1 MQMASLTKQD
11 LRAQSKAQLL
21 KIFSD
26 KEDIY
31 ERQNKI
37 IHDIE
42 MSSEFKKAKV
52 IVTYY
57 PLVNEFDLSSMIISN
72 PNKIWLLPRTI
83 GKGRM
88 LLFEVGELH
97 ELQDSK
103 HGKIAPPTNAFY
115 KADQVDM
122 VIMPGLAFD
131 KTGYRLGRGMA
142 YYDRFL
148 AKLNKKAMTL
158 GVIPKELLL
167 DVLPHEEHDRSV
179 KKVLSL

>member
-1 MQMASLTKQD
+1 MQMAILTKQD
-11 LRAQSKAQLL
+11 LRARSKAQLL
-21 KIFSD
+21 KVFLD

-31 ERQNKI
+31 SRQNKI
-37 IHDIE
+37 INQIE

-57 PLVNEFDLSSMIISN
+57 PLANEFDLSSMIISN
-72 PNKIWLLPRTI
+72 PNKTWLLPRTI
-83 GKGRM
+83 GKGHM

-97 ELQDSK
+97 ELKDYEY
-103 HGKIAPPTNAFY
+103 GKIAPPTNKFY

-131 KTGYRLGRGMA
+131 KAGYRLGRGMA

-148 AKLNKKAMTL
+148 AKLNKKAMTI

-167 DVLPHEEHDRSV
+167 DPLPREEHDLPV
-179 KKVLSL
+179 IKVISL